1 MTYIVFVFIYLK
13 FLLVNASVDV
23 ATSDVD
29 QLPPDPRQQQ
39 RGLERYNV
47 TQLLVMG
54 HGHLEEDGGGGQQEG
69 ELVRGGE
76 AVQHRQPRPVRR
88 PVHPGQPGQDAA
100 V

>member
-39 RGLERYNV
+39 RGLERYDI
-47 TQLLVMG
+47 TL
-54 HGHLEEDGGGGQQEG
+54 HC
-69 ELVRGGE
+69 E
-76 AVQHRQPRPVRR
+76 AIW
-88 PVHPGQPGQDAA
+88 GSIKT
-100 V
+100 

>member
-29 QLPPDPRQQQ
+29 QFPPDPRQQQ

-47 TQLLVMG
+47 TAQ
-54 HGHLEEDGGGGQQEG
+54 
-69 ELVRGGE
+69 
-76 AVQHRQPRPVRR
+76 
-88 PVHPGQPGQDAA
+88 
-100 V
+100 

>member
-1 MTYIVFVFIYLK
+1 MTYVFVDIYLK

-47 TQLLVMG
+47 TAHCTVKQF
-54 HGHLEEDGGGGQQEG
+54 GG
-69 ELVRGGE
+69 
-76 AVQHRQPRPVRR
+76 P
-88 PVHPGQPGQDAA
+88 
-100 V
+100 